1 MTKKKIMVGG
11 KWVEGDGAI
20 TVINPYNGEIVSE
33 VGAASA
39 VQLTEALDSAVDAFN
54 ITRKMSSWERAEIL
68 HKAALGLEKRK
79 EEIAHTISL
88 EAGKPIRD
96 ARMEAGRSISTFTI
110 AAEEAKR
117 FGGEVMPLDTSPV
130 TKGRWGFTRR
140 FPVGPTLAISPFNF
154 PLNLIAHKAAPAMAV
169 GNPLII
175 KPSSSTPLTAL
186 ILGEIILEAGWPE
199 AAVSVVPCRGSA
211 VEVLLQDE
219 RLKKLS
225 FTGSQE
231 VGWRLKSLC
240 GKMKITLELGG
251 NAAVIIDDEEK
262 LDYAV
267 SRCVIGAFSYAGQIC
282 ISIQRIIVR
291 DDLYNRFVT
300 QFVEKAKVLKMG
312 NPVEEDTE
320 LGPMIDAGSVEKAK
334 SFIAQAVD
342 SGANVLLGGESRGNM
357 FPPHILENVPRSQP
371 AYCEEIF
378 APAVMLSRFKDFE
391 EALAEV
397 NDSVYGLQAGVFTGD
412 LRKAWMAF
420 ETIEAGGVMIGDIPT
435 FRIDQMPYGGVK
447 NSGFGREGIIY
458 AMEEMSE
465 LKLMTINP
473 GV

>member
-1 MTKKKIMVGG
+1 MNKKQILIGG
-11 KWVEGDGAI
+11 KWIGSEGSI
-20 TVINPYNGEIVSE
+20 TVKNPYNGEIISE
-33 VGAASA
+33 VGAASSD
-39 VQLTEALDSAVDAFN
+39 QLKQALDYADKAFQ
-54 ITRKMSSWERAEIL
+54 ITRKMSSYERAEIL
-68 HKAALGLEKRK
+68 YKAVDGLEKRK
-79 EEIAHTISL
+79 EEIARTIAL
-88 EAGKPIRD
+88 ESGKPIKD
-96 ARMEAGRSISTFTI
+96 ARVEAGRSVSTFTI

-117 FGGEVMPLDTSPV
+117 FGGEMMPLDTSPV

-140 FPVGPTLAISPFNF
+140 FPIGPVLAISPFNF

-169 GNPLII
+169 GNPMII

-186 ILGEIILEAGWPE
+186 ILGEVILEAGWPE
-199 AAVSVVPCRGSA
+199 GAVSVVPCRGSA
-211 VEVLLQDE
+211 IEVLLQEE

-225 FTGSQE
+225 FTGSPE

-267 SRCVIGAFSYAGQIC
+267 SRCAIGAFSFAGQIC
-282 ISIQRIIVR
+282 ISIQRIIIR
-291 DDLYNRFVT
+291 DDLYERFVT
-300 QFVEKAKVLKMG
+300 AFVEKAKGLKMG
-312 NPVEEDTE
+312 DPLDNDTE
-320 LGPMIDAGSVEKAK
+320 LGPMIDNGSVEMAKVSIEKAVE
-334 SFIAQAVD
+334 A
-342 SGANVLLGGESRGNM
+342 GAKLILGGEIKGNM
-357 FPPHILENVPRSQP
+357 FPPHVLENVPRNQP

-378 APAVMLSRFKDFE
+378 APAVMLSRFTDFE

-397 NDSVYGLQAGVFTGD
+397 NDSEFGLQAGVFTGD
-412 LRKAWMAF
+412 LRKAWQAF

-465 LKLMTINP
+465 LRLMTINP
-473 GV
+473 EA